1 MFGIPTLPVVTRT
14 LTAATSSVTLY
25 YASPG
30 GTPRHLV
37 LRTSTQATSG
47 NPNLL
52 LRFNGD
58 SGSNYNS
65 QVLYGYSTTTG
76 AWAGT
81 SQTSMSVIGNID
93 DLSSTFSVS
102 ETLFPDA
109 LSTRTDKSVLSIG
122 GRIEEVVE
130 PGVGRWESTAAI
142 TSVTCFVDSS
152 TFAAGST
159 FELCVVDEAYLISG
173 GETINTGT
181 ADFDKSSIS
190 AADGDLVIIGNLRS
204 NVASNLEE
212 LGLQFNNDS
221 TDGNYERQRMTGH
234 NSSIKGAY
242 SSASTAVSHA
252 AGANA
257 DADSFSGF
265 LAQIVNFSD
274 GSNDRSAITLGGGHM
289 SDSDQQLA
297 TMGFR
302 WNNTAAIDRIQVV
315 ARNGSGWLTNS
326 MLSIYAVPKGLIDR
340 QELSGDTTTVTFG
353 SIPGTYDHL
362 ELTAYSRGT
371 SAGVPT
377 RALAI
382 TLNSDTT
389 DANYKQQV
397 LYGQAGTLAAYAQDG
412 RNLTTIP
419 AATATANIFAAST
432 HTFYNY
438 AKTDR
443 HKSYFSTGGFSGNH
457 SVVSARWT
465 DTSAISTIAL
475 TVNADDYLAG
485 SVFTLRGISATP
497 SSSDA
502 ANINSIVIGSIAAIN
517 SIAIASV
524 QAMNNVALAVAGGGT
539 SYAGITWS
547 TDDTTPVS
555 FSSGIHMGII
565 GAEAIV
571 NANDKNATGYKA
583 TYEHDGSSWSTTGNC
598 AGTHGVGAGGG
609 TQTAGVIFNGW
620 DDVGGDESNVTE
632 EYNGSTWA
640 TGNNTVEG
648 SAYVTGGGS
657 VQTAQLCTGGSA
669 YSPTRRDLS
678 MTQTYNGT
686 NWANESVASNGRS
699 AASSGESGGGGLDAF
714 FAASG
719 SLDAS
724 GEVTSTQLFNQTA
737 GSWTSKAAVSDAK
750 RYTGSST
757 DGTRVYKIGGYDGGG
772 AASVSNLVESWV
784 DNTWTTESV
793 LTGSRNQSGA
803 GTGSIEAAGGAS
815 AIGGNDASGLT
826 NTYFIAAAS

>member
-1 MFGIPTLPVVTRT
+1 MYGIPTLPVVTRT

-37 LRTSTQATSG
+37 LRAEMQATSG
-47 NPNLL
+47 NPNVYFRL
-52 LRFNGD
+52 NGD
-58 SGSNYNS
+58 SGSNYNV
-65 QVLYGYSTTTG
+65 QLMNAYGTTANG
-76 AWAGT
+76 AQDT
-81 SQTSMSVIGNID
+81 SEDKFALAGNID
-93 DLSSTFSVS
+93 DLSNAFSVS

-109 LSTRTDKSVLSIG
+109 LSTRTHKSALCQT
-122 GRIEEVVE
+122 GRLEEVVRLA
-130 PGVGRWESTAAI
+130 GGRWENTAAI
-142 TSVTCFVDSS
+142 TSIQIYVDSS

-159 FELCVVDEAYLISG
+159 FELAVVDEAYVID
-173 GETINTGT
+173 ETINTG
-181 ADFDKSSIS
+181 AAQFDHASIS

-204 NVASNLEE
+204 DVSSNIEE
-212 LGLQFNNDS
+212 VSLRLNND
-221 TDGNYERQRMTGH
+221 TGGNYLRQRMNVSNGT
-234 NSSIKGAY
+234 NLGAY
-242 SSASTAVSHA
+242 ADTSPVIAHGA
-252 AGANA
+252 AANA
-257 DADSFSGF
+257 DANSFSG
-265 LAQIVNFSD
+265 LLVQIPNFSD
-274 GSNDRSAITLGGGHM
+274 GSNDRNALTFGGGHF
-289 SDSDQQLA
+289 SDSDQILGLYH
-297 TMGFR
+297 TR
-302 WNNTAAIDRIQVV
+302 WNNTTAINRV
-315 ARNGSGWLTNS
+315 AVYGKNASSGFLANS
-326 MLSIYAVPKGLIDR
+326 MLSIYAVPKNLITR
-340 QELSGDTTTVTFG
+340 TELGSDTSSVTFS
-353 SIPGTYDHL
+353 SIPATYDHL
-362 ELTAYSRGT
+362 EVTVYART
-371 SAGVPT
+371 DRSAINDVVNMT
-377 RALAI
+377 FN
-382 TLNSDTT
+382 TDTT
-389 DANYKQQV
+389 ASNYNHQEMQGAGSTVSANTDAANFRIGVYASSSEGANEFGV
-397 LYGQAGTLAAYAQDG
+397 GT
-412 RNLTTIP
+412 TTI
-419 AATATANIFAAST
+419 
-432 HTFYNY
+432 YNY
-438 AKTDR
+438 TKTDR
-443 HKSYFSTGGFSGNH
+443 HKHRFTVMGSSERVLLYSR
-457 SVVSARWT
+457 RWE
-465 DTSAISTIAL
+465 DTSAINQIVL
-475 TVNADDYLAG
+475 TPNVGDNFLAG

-497 SSSDA
+497 STT
-502 ANINSIVIGSIAAIN
+502 NIDDVNG
-517 SIAIASV
+517 IAIANV
-524 QAMNNVALAVAGGGT
+524 QAINGIAIGDVQELNDVENAVAGGGGT

-565 GAEAIV
+565 GAVGIV

-657 VQTAQLCTGGSA
+657 VQTAQLCTGGSK
-669 YSPTRRDLS
+669 YGPTVRDLS

-686 NWANESVASNGRS
+686 NWANESVASTGRS

-724 GEVTSTQLFNQTA
+724 GEITSTELFNQTA

>member
-1 MFGIPTLPVVTRT
+1 MFGIPTVTVDKTT
-14 LTAATSSVTLY
+14 LDSTSDSVTLT
-25 YASPG
+25 YAAPAGVSW
-30 GTPRHLV
+30 TPRHLL

-130 PGVGRWESTAAI
+130 PGVGRWEDTAAI
-142 TSVTCFVDSS
+142 ASVTCLVDSS

-159 FELCVVDEAYLISG
+159 FELCAVDESYLISG

-181 ADFDKSSIS
+181 AQFDKSSIS
-190 AADGDLVIIGNLRS
+190 AANGDLVVIGNLRS
-204 NVASNLEE
+204 DVSSNLEE
-212 LGLQFNNDS
+212 LGLRFNGDT

-234 NSSIKGAY
+234 NNSVKGAY
-242 SSASTAVSHA
+242 SSASNAVSHA
-252 AGANA
+252 AGDDS
-257 DADSFSGF
+257 DADGFSGF
-265 LAQIVNFSD
+265 VAQIVNFSD
-274 GSNDRSAITLGGGHM
+274 GSNDRSAITLGGGHF

-302 WNNTAAIDRIQVV
+302 WDNTAAIDRIGVA
-315 ARNGSGWLTNS
+315 ARNGSGWLANS
-326 MLSIYAVPKGLIDR
+326 MLSIYAVPKGSIAR
-340 QELSGDTTTVTFG
+340 QELGSDTTTVTFS
-353 SIPGTYDHL
+353 SIPDTYDHL

-397 LYGQAGTLAAYAQDG
+397 LYGPAGTLAAYAQDG

-457 SVVSARWT
+457 SVVSARWL

-485 SVFTLRGISATP
+485 SVFELRGISA
-497 SSSDA
+497 D
-502 ANINSIVIGSIAAIN
+502 I
-517 SIAIASV
+517 
-524 QAMNNVALAVAGGGT
+524 
-539 SYAGITWS
+539 
-547 TDDTTPVS
+547 PV
-555 FSSGIHMGII
+555 
-565 GAEAIV
+565 
-571 NANDKNATGYKA
+571 
-583 TYEHDGSSWSTTGNC
+583 
-598 AGTHGVGAGGG
+598 
-609 TQTAGVIFNGW
+609 
-620 DDVGGDESNVTE
+620 VTFI
-632 EYNGSTWA
+632 
-640 TGNNTVEG
+640 
-648 SAYVTGGGS
+648 
-657 VQTAQLCTGGSA
+657 
-669 YSPTRRDLS
+669 P
-678 MTQTYNGT
+678 
-686 NWANESVASNGRS
+686 
-699 AASSGESGGGGLDAF
+699 
-714 FAASG
+714 
-719 SLDAS
+719 
-724 GEVTSTQLFNQTA
+724 EVRMF
-737 GSWTSKAAVSDAK
+737 
-750 RYTGSST
+750 
-757 DGTRVYKIGGYDGGG
+757 
-772 AASVSNLVESWV
+772 
-784 DNTWTTESV
+784 
-793 LTGSRNQSGA
+793 
-803 GTGSIEAAGGAS
+803 
-815 AIGGNDASGLT
+815 
-826 NTYFIAAAS
+826 